1 LASGTRERSLLRAM
15 PTNPKSETP
24 KRKTMH
30 VCPLTVEQ
38 AEKLRALLRSRDWK
52 FAERPYML
60 FFAEHGKVNVS
71 VYEKGPKIVVAGKDT
86 EEFVQ
91 FTLEPEILGEARLGY
106 EEVHDPEM
114 FAPHFGV
121 DESGKGDFFGPLV
134 IAGCYTDRE
143 SARHF
148 LEAGIQ
154 DSKRIT
160 SDQAIRDFAK
170 LIKATPGV
178 ATKVIVLVPERYNA
192 MYADFDNL
200 NRLLAWG
207 HAAVIG
213 ELQQLQPDCPRALS
227 DQFANPRLI
236 KTALAKRG
244 VAIQLDARTKA
255 ESDLA
260 VAAASILA
268 REAFVAWMERT
279 GREFGVRMP
288 RGASD
293 PRVKTV
299 AAELIAAHGPE
310 VLRRVAKVHF
320 KTANEVAPEHYP
332 RKGELF

>member
-1 LASGTRERSLLRAM
+1 
-15 PTNPKSETP
+15 
-24 KRKTMH
+24 MH